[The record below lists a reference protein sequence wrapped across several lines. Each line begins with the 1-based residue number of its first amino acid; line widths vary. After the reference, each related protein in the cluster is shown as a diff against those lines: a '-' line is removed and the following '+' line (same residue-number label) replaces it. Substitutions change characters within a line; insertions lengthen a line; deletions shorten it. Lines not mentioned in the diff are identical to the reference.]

1 MKLAALFDEN
11 HILIHMESAT
21 FAEAVADLVESVRP
35 LLGRLN
41 PEKVRERLLEVEAE
55 MAVAPGNGVRIPHAR
70 LGGLERLV
78 LALGTSEQGI
88 PAPPGIEGEDRIHL
102 IFLILTPKTE
112 SAVMLQTMASIAR
125 LVSVEEHRKAL
136 VSTKSPARALRI
148 FEESGIEV
156 KKVIVAGDLMSP
168 VTHVV
173 APDMTLRQVVAALVA
188 CGEEGLPVVD
198 EGGDLLGDIST
209 RAVIQI
215 GLPKYMDLITNPAVL
230 SDFQP
235 FESFYRREDALTA
248 REAMNR
254 DVPRLP
260 PETPVEI
267 VAHEMLTK
275 KCERAYVVRDK
286 SLVGVVYRKDIVR
299 KVLYL

>member
-1 MKLAALFDEN
+1 MKLAALLDEN
-11 HILIHMESAT
+11 HILIHMESGT
-21 FAEAVADLVESVRP
+21 FAEALAALVDSVGP

-41 PEKVRERLLEVEAE
+41 PEKVCQRLLEVEAE
-55 MAVAPGNGVRIPHAR
+55 MTVAPGNGVRIPHAR
-70 LGGLERLV
+70 LGGVERLV

-88 PAPPGIEGEDRIHL
+88 PPPPGIEGEDRIHL

-148 FEESGIEV
+148 LEESGIEV
-156 KKVIVAGDLMSP
+156 KKVIVAGDLMNP
-168 VTHVV
+168 VAHVV
-173 APDMTLRQVVAALVA
+173 APNMTLRQVVAALVG

-198 EGGDLLGDIST
+198 EGGELLGDIST
-209 RAVIQI
+209 RTLIQI

-235 FESFYRREDALTA
+235 FESFYRREDTLTA
-248 REAMNR
+248 GEVVDRQA
-254 DVPRLP
+254 PHLP

-267 VAHEMLTK
+267 VAHEMMTK
-275 KCERAYVVRDK
+275 GCERAYVVRDR
-286 SLVGVVYRKDIVR
+286 SLIGVVHRKDIVR